1 MEIKKKV
8 SFLIYLNSDTTK
20 KFRIVLNE
28 SINLP
33 YLYLKCKEKFKLDPF
48 SHPSLY
54 DSRGEVLT
62 EDDLDYVS
70 HNEALFC
77 TLGEDFTQNVLKA
90 LYKKIRTLG
99 HGGFGIVK
107 LYKSKLTKE
116 LVAVKFVSV
125 RKLIKSEFVTRA
137 YKEIQVLR
145 DLNHPGIVKL
155 LDVFKT
161 EDNLC
166 FVMEYCEGGEI
177 KRYVQENNGL
187 SDDEACDICLQICEA
202 IRFCH
207 TASVIHR
214 DLKPENIMFRDK
226 SRSKVVIVDFGIAGI
241 CSPGKVGD
249 TSSAGSLFYLAP
261 EVITGSDQSS
271 RPELDI
277 WSLGCII
284 YYLLTSERP
293 FSGGS
298 RQEIIKNIT
307 SCRFRPLPKPRE
319 QWRPLI
325 QNCLSQT
332 PSLRWTIYEIISYLH
347 KIKNKEIFEESK
359 NSISKS
365 SSLRSVKTPE
375 PLIKLPIIKANRN
388 ATRLKK
394 RTYVYKIRE

>member
-1 MEIKKKV
+1 MEIKKKA
-8 SFLIYLNSDTTK
+8 SFLIYLNSDTSK
-20 KFRIVLNE
+20 KFRIALNG

-48 SHPSLY
+48 SHPSLF

-77 TLGEDFTQNVLKA
+77 SLGEDFTQNVLKA
-90 LYKKIRTLG
+90 LYTKIRTLG
-99 HGGFGIVK
+99 HGGFGTVK
-107 LYKSKLTKE
+107 LYKSKLTKD
-116 LVAVKFVSV
+116 LVAIKFVSIRRLV
-125 RKLIKSEFVTRA
+125 KSEFVTRA

-145 DLNHPGIVKL
+145 DLNHPGIVKFL
-155 LDVFKT
+155 EVFKT
-161 EDNLC
+161 EENLC

-177 KRYVQENNGL
+177 KRYVQESNKGL
-187 SDDEACDICLQICEA
+187 SDEEVCGICLQVCEA

-226 SRSKVVIVDFGIAGI
+226 SRTEVVIVDFGIAGI

-261 EVITGSDQSS
+261 EVITGTNQSS

-293 FSGGS
+293 FSGPT
-298 RQEIIKNIT
+298 RQDIIKNIT
-307 SCRFRPLPKPRE
+307 SCQIRPLPNSRH

-325 QNCLSQT
+325 QNCLT
-332 PSLRWTIYEIISYLH
+332 LNPSSRCSIYDIITFLH
-347 KIKNKEIFEESK
+347 KIKNKEISEETKS
-359 NSISKS
+359 SFSKS
-365 SSLRSVKTPE
+365 HSLRSVKTPE
-375 PLIKLPIIKANRN
+375 PSMKLPVIKAKRN
-388 ATRLKK
+388 ATRPK
-394 RTYVYKIRE
+394 RGPLYIK